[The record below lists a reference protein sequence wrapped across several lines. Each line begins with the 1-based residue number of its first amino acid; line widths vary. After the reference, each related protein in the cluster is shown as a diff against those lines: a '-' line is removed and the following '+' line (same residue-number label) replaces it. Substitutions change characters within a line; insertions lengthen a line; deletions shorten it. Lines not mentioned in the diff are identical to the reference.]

1 MKQFKIQL
9 QKIMPEMIQ
18 NHHDFD
24 ITATV
29 DGETYTM
36 MYGKILT
43 DNLLYDFFNWA
54 FFYYTNV
61 VTPDT
66 PYNFLKM
73 QMLNFIEEKTP
84 IWTKAFEALL
94 EKYQVGY
101 DFFRHE
107 TTNYKN
113 EHKITFGKQIAGS
126 ITNYETAT
134 EYATVHNNVTTFDTA
149 TYRPDTEIEKGI
161 NPNDKDITTIN
172 GSTNSGE
179 SGTET
184 TTDMRNANEND
195 ITVTG
200 YNNNL
205 TKAVEEELKM
215 RINNDISDII
225 IHDIVKRF
233 FMLLA

>member
-1 MKQFKIQL
+1 
-9 QKIMPEMIQ
+9 MIQ
-18 NHHDFD
+18 NHSDFD
-24 ITATV
+24 ITTTI
-29 DGETYTM
+29 DNETYTL

-43 DNLLYDFFNWA
+43 NNLLYDFFSWS
-54 FFYYTNV
+54 FLYYTEV

-66 PYNFLKM
+66 PYNFLKKE
-73 QMLNFIEEKTP
+73 LLDFIEEKAP
-84 IWTKAFEALL
+84 IWSKAFEALL
-94 EKYQVGY
+94 EKYHVGY

-107 TTNYKN
+107 ITNYKN
-113 EHKITFGKQIAGS
+113 EHEISFGKTVDNS
-126 ITNYETAT
+126 IIDYETTT
-134 EYATVHNNVTTFDTA
+134 EFAKTENKVTTFDDA
-149 TYRPDTEIEKGI
+149 NYRNDTEIVRGEH
-161 NPNDKDITTIN
+161 NTDKDKTTVN
-172 GSTNSGE
+172 GSTNTTE

-184 TTDMRNANEND
+184 TTDTRLGTDND
-195 ITVTG
+195 VTVSG

>member
-9 QKIMPEMIQ
+9 QQIIPEMIQ
-18 NHHDFD
+18 NHSDFD
-24 ITATV
+24 ITTTI
-29 DGETYTM
+29 DNETYTL

-43 DNLLYDFFNWA
+43 NNLLYDFFSWS
-54 FFYYTNV
+54 FLYYTEV

-66 PYNFLKM
+66 PYNFLKKE
-73 QMLNFIEEKTP
+73 LLDFIEEKAP
-84 IWTKAFEALL
+84 IWSKAFEALL
-94 EKYQVGY
+94 EKYHVGY

-107 TTNYKN
+107 ITNYKN
-113 EHKITFGKQIAGS
+113 EHEISFGKTVDNS
-126 ITNYETAT
+126 IIDYETTT
-134 EYATVHNNVTTFDTA
+134 EFAKTENKVTTFDDA
-149 TYRPDTEIEKGI
+149 NYRNDTEIVRGEH
-161 NPNDKDITTIN
+161 NTDKDKTTVN
-172 GSTNSGE
+172 GSTNTTE

-184 TTDMRNANEND
+184 TTDTRLGTDND
-195 ITVTG
+195 VTVSG